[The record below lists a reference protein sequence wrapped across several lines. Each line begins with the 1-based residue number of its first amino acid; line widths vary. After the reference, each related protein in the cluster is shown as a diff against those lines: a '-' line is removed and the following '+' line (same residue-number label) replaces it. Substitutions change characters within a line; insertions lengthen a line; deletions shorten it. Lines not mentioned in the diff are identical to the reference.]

1 MYGLKLYLDWEDGL
15 KKNKK
20 MLLREKMWEQS
31 FGTNSTF
38 YKYFIGERY
47 VKKGTTILAYDDG
60 LLAGV
65 LIFPHLESMTGS
77 IELSKGVVD
86 YKSIGEVQ
94 IYIKPEYR
102 KQGIARKL
110 VERLNKELTEQYKE
124 EFEKGTL
131 IVQAVQNAYPIAS
144 RFMTNFITAHVY
156 EDDKEEL
163 EEFLIK
169 NQDMFKLKKSA

>member
-20 MLLREKMWEQS
+20 MLLKERMWEQS

-77 IELSKGVVD
+77 IEVLKSVVN

-110 VERLNKELTEQYKE
+110 VERLNKELTERYKE
-124 EFEKGTL
+124 DFGKKTL
-131 IVQAVQNAYPIAS
+131 IVQAVQNAYPIAA
-144 RFMTNFITAHVY
+144 RFMTNFVTAHSY

-163 EEFLIK
+163 EEFLIR
-169 NQDMFKLKKSA
+169 NQELLKSKKTA